1 MQLKWCQPKKIH
13 ALCLEMRRCIRFHFW
28 TDTRIMALVN
38 GIDFYISN
46 TLFFSSFTL
55 NLNKA
60 IVVTFHFVHQRR
72 CESLTCWRPNCWS
85 CSWNQKG
92 NILLLYFIRRPLSYL
107 LSISFHKHVVCLF
120 ERLSQLLIK
129 RMLLK
134 RSLIKQDI
142 VDQAK
147 SLTQLRDHK
156 MKEQSF
162 YNYLWKPK
170 KKKKKKNFI
179 NVSKSLAYNVRWLG
193 TTNYLVLKLL

>member
-1 MQLKWCQPKKIH
+1 
-13 ALCLEMRRCIRFHFW
+13 
-28 TDTRIMALVN
+28 MAPVN

-60 IVVTFHFVHQRR
+60 ILVTFHFAYQRR
-72 CESLTCWRPNCWS
+72 CEPLTCWRPNCWS

-107 LSISFHKHVVCLF
+107 LSISFYKHVVCLF

-134 RSLIKQDI
+134 RSLIKQDM

-147 SLTQLRDHK
+147 TLRILTQLRDHK
-156 MKEQSF
+156 MKEQSL

-170 KKKKKKNFI
+170 KKRKNFI
-179 NVSKSLAYNVRWLG
+179 NVPKSLAYNVR
-193 TTNYLVLKLL
+193 